1 MSVAPVGLTASVCVQ
16 KKTYILFHSIL
27 TFFWIDG
34 KIWFLHTGQ
43 FLTWM
48 NIDWSPIFIFWMV
61 FVHVWE
67 KHILPQFERNFWL
80 CKFAFWIYR
89 VVICHLSIV
98 ICHFLVLRVSQCL
111 FLDTW
116 NSLLISFANFHVC
129 GFSIALHT
137 AIFPHFFFLFL
148 NSFFFLLK
156 FLTNFLFSKF
166 SFWYRGLSCFC
177 IWVKFLIK
185 F

>member
-1 MSVAPVGLTASVCVQ
+1 MNVARSPHSFSFAFSALFMGAFDGCLFPRSV
-16 KKTYILFHSIL
+16 
-27 TFFWIDG
+27 
-34 KIWFLHTGQ
+34 
-43 FLTWM
+43 
-48 NIDWSPIFIFWMV
+48 WMV

-116 NSLLISFANFHVC
+116 NSLLISFANFLVC

-137 AIFPHFFFLFL
+137 AIFPQFFFFFL

-156 FLTNFLFSKF
+156 FLRIFFLAS
-166 SFWYRGLSCFC
+166 SLSDTGV
-177 IWVKFLIK
+177 WVIFVSE
-185 F
+185 